1 MAELKIGGNDVV
13 KIMYGDQEI
22 GGGHK
27 SGDVVFSA
35 SGDYN
40 QKTIHQYTAPYK
52 PSKDDEYT
60 IHIFYGDTNYNL
72 SELKH
77 VDATP
82 DDISSS
88 NVLGSD
94 LSFYINSNGEL
105 SGRASGTT
113 RFIVVVVLK

>member
-1 MAELKIGGNDVV
+1 MNLKIGGSDMV

-40 QKTIHQYTAPYK
+40 NETIHQYTAPYK

-60 IHIFYGDTNYNL
+60 IYIIYIDVHGNS

-77 VDATP
+77 ADATP

-94 LSFYINSNGEL
+94 LNFYINSNGEL
-105 SGRASGTT
+105 SGSISGLN